1 MYSPP
6 VKDYSICIPKVHMNI
21 SETTIRNRFVN
32 TTDIFTILQYKEVPW
47 KHNVHYKRI
56 LMYIDWNKHHSQY
69 TNYFE
74 RLEHGQAIYLVEYP
88 NIYHIYKYRPTY
100 VQDNSHLS
108 HQVSNN

>member
-21 SETTIRNRFVN
+21 SEATIRNRFVN
-32 TTDIFTILQYKEVPW
+32 TDIFTILQYKEVPW

-74 RLEHGQAIYLVEYP
+74 RLEHGQAIHLVEYP